1 MYSTETGLRR
11 LKVRESLFF
20 FGLSILLNAAANALT
35 VATNLGSAIWTAS
48 AVNLSSLSHISL
60 GTILAIYGVV
70 VIILNTILLKEIV
83 WRRIIGN
90 LLFVLPF
97 SYLVQFFTGIFR
109 QMGVPALSV
118 GWRIGLDLGGVVLI
132 AIAISIYQR
141 VNLILH
147 PNDDLSYILR
157 FDYFHGRAAIAQY
170 VSYTMPIIVIISC
183 WLGTGQLL
191 AFNIGTIASLIIQGP
206 IIGWADQVIF
216 RHLKHRRQ
224 VGQS

>member
-157 FDYFHGRAAIAQY
+157 FELSTRFE
-170 VSYTMPIIVIISC
+170 IIPSVESAVKPFC
-183 WLGTGQLL
+183 KSVFCT
-191 AFNIGTIASLIIQGP
+191 S
-206 IIGWADQVIF
+206 V
-216 RHLKHRRQ
+216 
-224 VGQS
+224 V